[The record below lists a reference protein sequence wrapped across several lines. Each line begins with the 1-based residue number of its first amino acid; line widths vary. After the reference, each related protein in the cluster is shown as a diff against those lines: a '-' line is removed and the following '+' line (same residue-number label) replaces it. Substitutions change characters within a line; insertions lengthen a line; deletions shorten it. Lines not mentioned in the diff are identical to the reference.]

1 LGDQKIDIPQ
11 VESNRDYWAQ
21 LASANQD
28 HLALP
33 YNKNETTNPI
43 LEKIARKNPYY
54 ERNRPHVCTF
64 WLKGECNRGALCDY
78 RHEDP
83 EDHLNNNSIKDRF
96 YGVNDPVAK
105 KILNQIEN
113 SKY

>member
-1 LGDQKIDIPQ
+1 
-11 VESNRDYWAQ
+11 

-28 HLALP
+28 QLALP
-33 YNKNETTNPI
+33 YNKDETTNPI

-54 ERNRPHVCTF
+54 ERNRAHVCTF
-64 WLKGECNRGALCDY
+64 WLKGDCNRGALCDY

-83 EDHLNNNSIKDRF
+83 EEHLNNNSIKDRF